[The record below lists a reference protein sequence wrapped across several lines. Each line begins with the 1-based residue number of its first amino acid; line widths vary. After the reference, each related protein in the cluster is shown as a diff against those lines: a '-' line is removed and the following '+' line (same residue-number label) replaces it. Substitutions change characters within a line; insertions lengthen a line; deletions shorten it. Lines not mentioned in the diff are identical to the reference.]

1 MSSCILVLRTLCYD
15 TRMSAKQEYRRTS
28 HSVYLCDYHLILTTK
43 YRHSVITPELWKHL
57 YGKIIELTKHY
68 PTIYIKEA
76 NHDKDHVH
84 LLISIPPQMSVGSV
98 VRLLKTNTARN
109 LKKQFPILNKHFC
122 GTDGIWSE
130 GYFVSTLGVG
140 QEIIK
145 RYIANQGEL
154 DTGQRATLFD

>member
-1 MSSCILVLRTLCYD
+1 
-15 TRMSAKQEYRRTS
+15 MSAKQEYRRTS

-43 YRHSVITPELWKHL
+43 YRHPVITLELWKYL
-57 YGKIIELTKHY
+57 YGELVEVTQHY

-76 NHDKDHVH
+76 NHDKDYVH
-84 LLISIPPQMSVGSV
+84 LLIFIPPQMSVGSV
-98 VRLLKTNTARN
+98 VCLLKSNTAKN
-109 LKKQFPILNKHFC
+109 LKKTFPILDKYFW

-130 GYFVSTLGVG
+130 GYFVSTIGVG

-145 RYIANQGEL
+145 CYIINQGEL

>member
-1 MSSCILVLRTLCYD
+1 MT
-15 TRMSAKQEYRRTS
+15 AKQEYRRTS

-43 YRHSVITPELWKHL
+43 YRHPVITPELWKHL
-57 YGKIIELTKHY
+57 YGKLLEVTHHY
-68 PTIYIKEA
+68 PTIYVKEV

-98 VRLLKTNTARN
+98 ARLLKSNTARN
-109 LKKQFPILNKHFC
+109 LKVTFPILKKYFW

-130 GYFVSTLGVG
+130 GYFVSTIGVG

>member
-1 MSSCILVLRTLCYD
+1 
-15 TRMSAKQEYRRTS
+15 MSAKQEYRRTS

-43 YRHSVITPELWKHL
+43 YRHSVIGEELWKHL
-57 YGKIIELTKHY
+57 YGKIVELTKHY

-109 LKKQFPILNKHFC
+109 LKKQFPILNKYFW